1 MGRFF
6 SSLFRGSEIIS
17 LSSLRSIMPSS
28 STFRQLPGF
37 NLSVVRRAVSRFPEL
52 DFSILDSVMW
62 SIIMAFESVAL
73 VAMMGFFF
81 LFCGCTLTC
90 QKE

>member
-6 SSLFRGSEIIS
+6 SSFRRSEMIS

-28 STFRQLPGF
+28 STFCQLPGL

-81 LFCGCTLTC
+81 LFCGCTL
-90 QKE
+90 